1 MPLSVSGKAR
11 SAWSPFVTTRSF
23 YLRYYKF
30 VGNCV
35 QCDDGVQG
43 KVINLLL
50 LAAMVAT
57 WIGVN
62 HFLCESLESVDVFLA
77 YIQMANVI
85 ANFNVEWPAG
95 LKMFVFRV
103 ARSVP
108 PCWHQRMHRMDLR
121 TTRCASLCSVLDFDV
136 DIVNFGNIRS
146 AVHMSPSESSLR
158 TSALLCR
165 MPGGARLPV
174 GLLPAAIPATRH
186 FHLLLCAGR
195 PAVVPEQGWAGEEHP
210 PSGCHSPW
218 VAAHIQEAD
227 HPREA

>member
-1 MPLSVSGKAR
+1 M
-11 SAWSPFVTTRSF
+11 
-23 YLRYYKF
+23 
-30 VGNCV
+30 GNCV

-62 HFLCESLESVDVFLA
+62 IFLCESLESVDVFLA

-121 TTRCASLCSVLDFDV
+121 TMRCASLCSVLDFDV

-158 TSALLCR
+158 PSALQDAWWC
-165 MPGGARLPV
+165 
-174 GLLPAAIPATRH
+174 
-186 FHLLLCAGR
+186 
-195 PAVVPEQGWAGEEHP
+195 
-210 PSGCHSPW
+210 
-218 VAAHIQEAD
+218 
-227 HPREA
+227 